1 MEDLIG
7 DAEDL
12 GEAGEMDVIDSLVRV
27 AGLKVVD
34 VGCGDGRITRQL
46 AERGASALG
55 VEPDPI
61 QAERNRAAEPVP
73 GLSFVE
79 APGQM
84 LPIDDDVMDGVFFCF
99 SLHHVPGDLIG
110 DALAEAIRVLKPST
124 GFLYV
129 LEPLLTGSLE
139 AVYRPFHDE
148 TEVRTLAYETLKS
161 SAAPHFEDTREL
173 RYHELVRYDSF
184 AAFVD
189 EATSFT
195 YCDFSREMLETPEV
209 EALFE
214 NGRTEDGYVFTQ
226 HARVNLYRKP
236 RP

>member
-1 MEDLIG
+1 M
-7 DAEDL
+7 
-12 GEAGEMDVIDSLVRV
+12 
-27 AGLKVVD
+27 
-34 VGCGDGRITRQL
+34 
-46 AERGASALG
+46 
-55 VEPDPI
+55 
-61 QAERNRAAEPVP
+61 
-73 GLSFVE
+73 
-79 APGQM
+79 
-84 LPIDDDVMDGVFFCF
+84 
-99 SLHHVPGDLIG
+99 
-110 DALAEAIRVLKPST
+110 
-124 GFLYV
+124 
-129 LEPLLTGSLE
+129 
-139 AVYRPFHDE
+139 
-148 TEVRTLAYETLKS
+148 
-161 SAAPHFEDTREL
+161 